1 MKGVEANPKK
11 MEAALRTLSRLLD
24 TYRRVQRQTKRASVK
39 GQNFRVLLKAK
50 PKVKTDSSGAEA
62 KSPAPTA
69 VVKDEVN
76 TEVEAYV
83 SFMKPAAQFS

>member
-1 MKGVEANPKK
+1 MPFNESR
-11 MEAALRTLSRLLD
+11 LDRRSRLLD
-24 TYRRVQRQTKRASVK
+24 TYRRVQRQTKRVNVK

-50 PKVKTDSSGAEA
+50 PKVNTDSSGAEA

-69 VVKDEVN
+69 VVKDESD

>member
-1 MKGVEANPKK
+1 MPFNESPL
-11 MEAALRTLSRLLD
+11 ERRSRLLE

-50 PKVKTDSSGAEA
+50 PKVKADSSGAEA

-69 VVKDEVN
+69 VVEDESD

-83 SFMKPAAQFS
+83 SFMKLAAQFS